1 MERIGRVATETELK
15 LEIEPEA
22 AAFLEAS
29 DLLSGPAHVVKQRAI
44 YFDTPGKTLLS
55 EGISIRIRREGRK
68 RVQTI
73 KIASG
78 PAAGLFARSEWEMVV
93 KTDEPII
100 DADGALA
107 KFLGERASI
116 LAPAFEVLIERRV
129 WMLQER
135 GSHIEL
141 VIDRG
146 AAKVAGRESL
156 VSEIELELK
165 SGDPADLFSLARKLD
180 AIVPVRLGMLSK
192 AERGYGLLG
201 PAKEARKAEPVGLDG
216 EVRAA
221 DAFRQIALSCL
232 RQYRLNEALLLEAWQ
247 PAALHQARVSLRRLR
262 SAFTISKPMLSGDH
276 PDHFNAALRDLSA
289 VLGEA
294 RNLDVLR
301 DKCTDEPLR
310 RRIEEARAKAYAR
323 VKEALVSDAVRA
335 LMLDLLEWLV
345 GGHWLG
351 GEGSVGIR
359 NKAGRD
365 FAEDAL
371 DQLRKRIK
379 KHGRKLLAGT
389 DDERHKVRKD
399 AKKLRYASEFFAGLF
414 DAARQERRAAKFTI
428 LLETLQEQ
436 LGALNDQKTAQL
448 LINSLDLH
456 DQPGVAQLLGGS
468 RREKLIKRS
477 DNAWEE
483 LINLKRFWR

>member
-1 MERIGRVATETELK
+1 MERTGRMATETELK

-29 DLLSGPAHVVKQRAI
+29 DLLSGPAQTVKQRAI
-44 YFDTPGKTLLS
+44 YFDTPGKTLLA
-55 EGISIRIRREGRK
+55 EGISLRIRREGRK

-78 PAAGLFARSEWEMVV
+78 PAAGLFARAEWEVAV
-93 KTDEPII
+93 KTDEPVI
-100 DADGALA
+100 DADGKLA
-107 KFLGERASI
+107 KLLGEKASA

-135 GSHIEL
+135 DSHIEL
-141 VIDRG
+141 VVDRG

-180 AIVPVRLGMLSK
+180 AIVPVRLAMLSK

-201 PAKEARKAEPVGLDG
+201 PATDARKAEPIALDG
-216 EVRAA
+216 EVIAA

-232 RQYRLNEALLLEAWQ
+232 RQYRLNEALLLEAWP

-262 SAFTISKPMLSGDH
+262 SAFTIFKPMLNGDRA
-276 PDHFNAALRDLSA
+276 DHFNAALRDLSA

-301 DKCTDEPLR
+301 DKCTAEPLR
-310 RRIEEARAKAYAR
+310 QRIEEARVRAYAR
-323 VKEALVSDAVRA
+323 VKEELASDHIRA

-345 GGHWLG
+345 GGPWLRDP
-351 GEGSVGIR
+351 EIAGIR
-359 NKAGRD
+359 NQAGRD
-365 FAEDAL
+365 FAGDAL
-371 DQLRKRIK
+371 DQLRRRIK
-379 KHGRKLLAGT
+379 KHGRKLQAGT
-389 DDERHKVRKD
+389 DEDRHKVRKD

-414 DAARQERRAAKFTI
+414 DAARQERRAAKFTGI
-428 LLETLQEQ
+428 LEALQEQ
-436 LGALNDQKTAQL
+436 LGTLNDRKTAQD
-448 LINSLDLH
+448 LIDSLGLH
-456 DQPGVAQLLGGS
+456 DQIGVAELLSGS
-468 RREKLIKRS
+468 RHTKLIKRA

-483 LINLKRFWR
+483 LIDLKRFWQ